1 MMRSLENGNLY
12 DIILH
17 LLGRHVTKIELEL
30 KEAPDGDAILI
41 ESMPSELNVAD
52 EINTT
57 YTNGEFETSRQRA
70 TTVYLFLIYPLYIHE
85 WSTLPF
91 QIKQRY
97 RTNN

>member
-85 WSTLPF
+85 
-91 QIKQRY
+91 
-97 RTNN
+97 